1 MVQRNIEKV
10 RNLTTSQLLAAR
22 AERLQQSIAKRTAT
36 ESHVRE
42 QRERRQAIRVMVK
55 VRVRVRVLVK
65 VRVREP
71 KR

>member
-1 MVQRNIEKV
+1 VVQRNIEKV

-42 QRERRQAIRVMVK
+42 QRERRQAVRAMVK
-55 VRVRVRVLVK
+55 VRVRARGRVS
-65 VRVREP
+65 P
-71 KR
+71 NP